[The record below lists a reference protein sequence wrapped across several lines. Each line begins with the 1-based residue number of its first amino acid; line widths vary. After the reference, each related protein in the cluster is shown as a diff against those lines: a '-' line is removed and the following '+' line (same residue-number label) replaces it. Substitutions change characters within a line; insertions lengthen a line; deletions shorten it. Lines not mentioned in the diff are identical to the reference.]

1 MSHAIGVAVGA
12 ALFPKDGDTVEKIM
26 RHADVAMY
34 RAKSQA
40 GSSLVFF
47 NPAVGIVSMERKV
60 SA

>member
-1 MSHAIGVAVGA
+1 
-12 ALFPKDGDTVEKIM
+12 M

-47 NPAVGIVSMERKV
+47 NPAVGIVSMERKA